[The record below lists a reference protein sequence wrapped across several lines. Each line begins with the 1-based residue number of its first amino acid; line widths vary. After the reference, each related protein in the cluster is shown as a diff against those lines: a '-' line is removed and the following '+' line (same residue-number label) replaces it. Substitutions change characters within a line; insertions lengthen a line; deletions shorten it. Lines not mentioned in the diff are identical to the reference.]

1 MSHTSR
7 QKDKLVARVRRIKGQ
22 LEGIERALESDA
34 ACVEVLRQIASV
46 RGAVNGL
53 TAEVMEDHLREHVLE
68 VETDKERRQGGED
81 CPHAG
86 AQSGRPAR

>member
-53 TAEVMEDHLREHVLE
+53 TAEVMEDHLREHVLAPSDN
-68 VETDKERRQGGED
+68 TERHRGGEEMIEVIR
-81 CPHAG
+81 AYMK
-86 AQSGRPAR
+86 